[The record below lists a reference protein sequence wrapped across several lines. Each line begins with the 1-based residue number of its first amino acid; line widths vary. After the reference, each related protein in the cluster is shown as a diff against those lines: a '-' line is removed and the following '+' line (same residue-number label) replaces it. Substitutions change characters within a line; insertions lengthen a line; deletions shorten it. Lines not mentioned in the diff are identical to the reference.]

1 MKVLLIDDDVELAEV
16 TRDVLRN
23 YSLELDAVHTPSEG
37 FSALEAREY
46 DVVLLDIMLP
56 ELNGL
61 QVCSKIRHSAT
72 PYSDVSIIILTAR
85 TDLTDMVVGL
95 ETGADDYMKKPFE
108 PRELVARINAI
119 LRRTKTVETL
129 AMPDPIARSLGP
141 QTAAAPPQDVMF
153 SNATCGFELE
163 LEGDRL
169 QIETLSA
176 QVLVNGAKL
185 ETTSMEF
192 ELIAA
197 LAQRPGEILHRDDLL
212 GAVHGTKVLYT
223 RSIDALIYRL
233 RSKIR
238 ESGAK
243 VDFIR
248 TVRGRGYSLVGQV
261 LTPT

>member
-61 QVCSKIRHSAT
+61 QMCSKIRHSAT
-72 PYSDVSIIILTAR
+72 PYRDVSIIILTAR

-119 LRRTKTVETL
+119 LRRTKTVETV
-129 AMPDPIARSLGP
+129 AMPDPIARSFGP
-141 QTAAAPPQDVMF
+141 QAAAAPPPTTRPPAAGANGSWVARPP
-153 SNATCGFELE
+153 SLRPTANWTGSPAPCAPCPPSCATHW
-163 LEGDRL
+163 R
-169 QIETLSA
+169 
-176 QVLVNGAKL
+176 
-185 ETTSMEF
+185 
-192 ELIAA
+192 
-197 LAQRPGEILHRDDLL
+197 
-212 GAVHGTKVLYT
+212 
-223 RSIDALIYRL
+223 
-233 RSKIR
+233 
-238 ESGAK
+238 
-243 VDFIR
+243 
-248 TVRGRGYSLVGQV
+248 
-261 LTPT
+261 